1 MVMQRRKSAPWA
13 WGRLGVH
20 PPLTAA
26 GGPHSPAALAVRR
39 PKRHVPLEGTEAQ
52 EGPKLHPNQRTMGLL
67 CYTYNGVCYFFST
80 LFVAALGLGCRERY
94 FSVVISGGYSLVV
107 VHRLLIAVASL
118 VVEKGS
124 RVQTPDCRLQS
135 ADSVVVAHGLS
146 CSVACGIFLDQGSN
160 RVSCIGRRIL
170 NHWTT
175 REAKC
180 LSCEELLIY

>member
-1 MVMQRRKSAPWA
+1 MPALSESHRTCDPSCTWSVTKRRLEERCFYQGLQRLQDGGGGRAGMVMQRRKSAPWA

-94 FSVVISGGYSLVV
+94 FSVVISRGYSLVV

-124 RVQTPDCRLQS
+124 RVQTPECRLS
-135 ADSVVVAHGLS
+135 G
-146 CSVACGIFLDQGSN
+146 CG
-160 RVSCIGRRIL
+160 
-170 NHWTT
+170 T
-175 REAKC
+175 RA
-180 LSCEELLIY
+180 